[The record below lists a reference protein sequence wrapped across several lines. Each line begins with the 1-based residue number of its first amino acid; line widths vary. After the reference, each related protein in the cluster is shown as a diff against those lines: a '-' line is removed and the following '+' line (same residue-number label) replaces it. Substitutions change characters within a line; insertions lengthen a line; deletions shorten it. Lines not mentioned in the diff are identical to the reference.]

1 MNAWCLANYIG
12 PDSARI
18 LEELG
23 YYTKEDIL
31 NAKVFDLMLIG
42 SFDIYDVEDLLLAFA
57 IGKYPTIADRIFY
70 GEDEDDEE
78 ALPESK
84 DDIVIYGLTRN
95 DRPNQKVKALTV
107 NDVLHF
113 PDLTHSKIE
122 VLLEIL
128 ENGMVRNDEGF
139 DPLPYYETVDLF
151 CDVHYQNQTEDFEG
165 AE

>member
-1 MNAWCLANYIG
+1 MSGWCLANHIG
-12 PDSARI
+12 PFNARI
-18 LEELG
+18 LEEFG
-23 YYTKEDIL
+23 YRTRDDIL

-113 PDLTHSKIE
+113 PHLTNSKIE

-128 ENGMVRNDEGF
+128 ENAMVRNDERFGPSPYF
-139 DPLPYYETVDLF
+139 DTVDLLSTVQYHP
-151 CDVHYQNQTEDFEG
+151 CQR
-165 AE
+165 

>member
-1 MNAWCLANYIG
+1 MTRPLAYISAPWGTDALENATNAANYCRQ
-12 PDSARI
+12 A
-18 LEELG
+18 
-23 YYTKEDIL
+23 Y
-31 NAKVFDLMLIG
+31 
-42 SFDIYDVEDLLLAFA
+42 
-57 IGKYPTIADRIFY
+57 
-70 GEDEDDEE
+70 EE

>member
-12 PDSARI
+12 SFNARI

-23 YYTKEDIL
+23 YRTREDIL

-42 SFDIYDVEDLLLAFA
+42 SFSIYDIEDLLITFA
-57 IGKYPTIADRIFY
+57 AEKYPTMADRLFY
-70 GEDEDDEE
+70 GDDEDDEE
-78 ALPESK
+78 SPSESK
-84 DDIVIYGLTRN
+84 NDVKIYGLTRN

-113 PDLTHSKIE
+113 PHLTNSKIE

-128 ENGMVRNDEGF
+128 ENAMVRNDERFG
-139 DPLPYYETVDLF
+139 PSPYYETVDLLSTIQYHP
-151 CDVHYQNQTEDFEG
+151 CQR
-165 AE
+165 